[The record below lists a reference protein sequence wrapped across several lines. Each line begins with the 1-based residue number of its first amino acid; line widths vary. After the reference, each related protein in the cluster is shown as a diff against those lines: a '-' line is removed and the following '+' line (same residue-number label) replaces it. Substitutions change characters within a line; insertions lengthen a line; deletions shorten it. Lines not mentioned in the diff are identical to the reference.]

1 MRTRR
6 TLHGYT
12 QCGSD
17 DNMCFH
23 DCYGHNLAQNTRTCH
38 QVFRHNHEVSDG
50 RTSSLSHQQLTL
62 CLDSSGR
69 VTGTDS
75 TNGNRAFL
83 LSKSCPI
90 AGFGESLGSSTAA
103 QRLFGSNNNSSSITA
118 ACAGSAVTT
127 TATATSTVTS
137 STTATATI
145 TASST
150 VNSSSATARTTPL
163 ALMDQ
168 PGHEKYLK
176 TTLAVMA
183 GCAPDYGLLVVSH
196 AFLEKYR
203 VTVTLK
209 RLSVSTNTQC
219 TQMHRCPSVQKSLQ
233 VRCMACTHYQ

>member
-1 MRTRR
+1 MSSADALDAHHSTA
-6 TLHGYT
+6 TCVACSKYT
-12 QCGSD
+12 HSVNQS
-17 DNMCFH
+17 NTWFH
-23 DCYGHNLAQNTRTCH
+23 NCLSAHNAQHYIHISTH
-38 QVFRHNHEVSDG
+38 FKQVFRHNHEVSDG

-103 QRLFGSNNNSSSITA
+103 QRLFGSNTNNNGSSITA
-118 ACAGSAVTT
+118 ATACAGNTDTAAATVTSTTVSASI
-127 TATATSTVTS
+127 TATAVGGS
-137 STTATATI
+137 SG
-145 TASST
+145 
-150 VNSSSATARTTPL
+150 TARTTPL

-196 AFLEKYR
+196 TCLIIF
-203 VTVTLK
+203 
-209 RLSVSTNTQC
+209 C
-219 TQMHRCPSVQKSLQ
+219 DFHF
-233 VRCMACTHYQ
+233 

>member
-1 MRTRR
+1 MHRNCNNHNTH
-6 TLHGYT
+6 TL
-12 QCGSD
+12 S
-17 DNMCFH
+17 
-23 DCYGHNLAQNTRTCH
+23 LK

-103 QRLFGSNNNSSSITA
+103 QRLFGSNNNNSSSTSTSA
-118 ACAGSAVTT
+118 AGCASSSDTT
-127 TATATSTVTS
+127 TATISSTAGSSAATVTA
-137 STTATATI
+137 STTAATGG
-145 TASST
+145 T
-150 VNSSSATARTTPL
+150 TARTTPL

-196 AFLEKYR
+196 LY
-203 VTVTLK
+203 
-209 RLSVSTNTQC
+209 
-219 TQMHRCPSVQKSLQ
+219 
-233 VRCMACTHYQ
+233 

>member
-1 MRTRR
+1 MI
-6 TLHGYT
+6 
-12 QCGSD
+12 SK
-17 DNMCFH
+17 
-23 DCYGHNLAQNTRTCH
+23 QNIHICE

-103 QRLFGSNNNSSSITA
+103 QRLFGSNSNSSTSATA
-118 ACAGSAVTT
+118 ACASSADTATT
-127 TATATSTVTS
+127 TVTGSTVTS
-137 STTATATI
+137 STTVSATVSATAATG
-145 TASST
+145 SSG
-150 VNSSSATARTTPL
+150 TARTTPL

-196 AFLEKYR
+196 
-203 VTVTLK
+203 TL
-209 RLSVSTNTQC
+209 
-219 TQMHRCPSVQKSLQ
+219 
-233 VRCMACTHYQ
+233 